1 MVDPTELLR
10 MQHGVLT
17 RRQALSYLSQTA
29 LDFRLGRRW
38 KVILPGVYVAQTG
51 PLGPRQ
57 RLQAALLF
65 AGHGAMLDD
74 STALAEYQMTYLP
87 EDPLVHVL
95 VPADN
100 QRHGKDFV
108 AIRRTVHLPAARR
121 TNDGLTLAPAA
132 RALTNFAL
140 RHPDDRAV
148 RAVLASAVQRRRV
161 TLEQLHHQYEICS
174 SRGKRRLTRVL
185 EELGAG
191 VRSAPEGDVRAL
203 VLTSKVLPTPL
214 YNCLL
219 ELPDGR
225 RISPDL
231 LIKEA
236 ALVHETNGRKPHY
249 EDEDDFDSMQA
260 RHDAMTVAGLT
271 VLHNSP
277 RLIAREG
284 PRVLTD
290 LEHCYLRDKGKGLPP
305 GVRII
310 RYEQCDIALSR
321 LGATSHH
328 P

>member
-1 MVDPTELLR
+1 MVDPEELLR
-10 MQHGVLT
+10 VQHNVLT
-17 RRQALSYLSQTA
+17 RRQALTYLSETA
-29 LDFRLGRRW
+29 LDFRLGRHW
-38 KVILPGVYVAQTG
+38 QVVLPGVYAAQTG
-51 PLGPRQ
+51 RIDGRQ

-65 AGHGAMLDD
+65 AGDGARLDD
-74 STALAEYQMTYLP
+74 TTALAECQMTYLP
-87 EDPLVHVL
+87 EDPLVRVL

-100 QRHGKDFV
+100 QRHAKDFV
-108 AIRRTVHLPAARR
+108 AIRRTVHLPPALR
-121 TNDGLTLAPAA
+121 TKDGLALVPAS

-140 RHPDDRAV
+140 RHPDERAV
-148 RAVLASAVQRRRV
+148 RAVLAAAVQRRRV
-161 TLEQLHHQYEICS
+161 TLEQLHREYEICS
-174 SRGKRRLTRVL
+174 SRGKRRLARVL

-249 EDEDDFDSMQA
+249 EDEDDFDSMQS

-284 PRVLTD
+284 P
-290 LEHCYLRDKGKGLPP
+290 
-305 GVRII
+305 
-310 RYEQCDIALSR
+310 
-321 LGATSHH
+321 
-328 P
+328 